1 MTRKRIDLHLFL
13 PSERQTFNRTGG
25 PSYKRDL
32 EEASETKE
40 IESRKAVLCN
50 DDILRLIFPYLLPT
64 AERGPSA
71 VGRESIALAGMRK
84 TLLNLLYTC
93 KAFAEPA
100 LDVLWS
106 HMDQVVPLLKIL
118 PTFKEEQ
125 GIYVSV
131 LRKIQKALTD

>member
-1 MTRKRIDLHLFL
+1 MTV
-13 PSERQTFNRTGG
+13 NRTEIEGT
-25 PSYKRDL
+25 SDKR
-32 EEASETKE
+32 EGREASEEKE
-40 IESRKAVLCN
+40 IASRKAVLCN

-64 AERGPSA
+64 ANGERGSNSA
-71 VGRESIALAGMRK
+71 TGRESGAAGLVGMRK
-84 TLLNLLYTC
+84 ALLNLLYTC

-125 GIYVSV
+125 GVYVSYS
-131 LRKIQKALTD
+131 K